1 VAYIVGLTGGIG
13 SGKSEAA
20 RLFGEL
26 AVDVVDADS
35 LAHEVTAPGQPAV
48 QAIAAALGRD
58 MLLDSG
64 ELDRAAVRRRVFA
77 DDAARSQLEH
87 LLHPLIAAAAR
98 ARIAGWRNPYG
109 ILVVPLLL
117 ERGGLRSM
125 VDRIAVV
132 DCPEEEQVRRV
143 MLRSGLTA
151 EEVRAIMAAQV
162 DRATRLAA
170 AHDVIDN
177 SGPPRDL
184 HPQIVALDRRYR
196 QLADSKSHA

>member
-26 AVDVVDADS
+26 AVDVVDTDS
-35 LAHEVTAPGQPAV
+35 LAHEVTGAGQPAV

-87 LLHPLIAAAAR
+87 ILHPLIAAAAR
-98 ARIAGWRNPYG
+98 ARIAGWCSPYG

-132 DCPEEEQVRRV
+132 DCSEEEQVRRV

-196 QLADSKSHA
+196 QLADPKSHA

>member
-1 VAYIVGLTGGIG
+1 MAYIVGLTGGIG

-98 ARIAGWRNPYG
+98 ARIGGWRNPYG